1 MFMSGTGVS
10 FTLSSWKSA
19 NTLKTPDAAAAD
31 WTVWSPLLELSLG
44 VPLPRISFSILY
56 K

>member
-1 MFMSGTGVS
+1 MSGTGVS
-10 FTLSSWKSA
+10 FTLSSCKSA
-19 NTLKTPDAAAAD
+19 KTLKTPDAAAAAD

-44 VPLPRISFSILY
+44 FPLPRISFSILY